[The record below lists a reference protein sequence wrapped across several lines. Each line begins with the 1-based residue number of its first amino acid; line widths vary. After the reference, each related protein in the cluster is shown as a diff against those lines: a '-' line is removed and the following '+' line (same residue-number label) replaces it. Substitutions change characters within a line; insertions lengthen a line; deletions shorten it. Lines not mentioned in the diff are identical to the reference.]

1 MNFIDKSYY
10 MKRIPMKRVSEGESA
25 IRVLSKRVG
34 LVEEV
39 SQEILMKMDKFED
52 FFTELTSKVN
62 KVYDK
67 VHERPEHYT
76 VGQIALKEGVCEKTV
91 LRKIKKLKIPAI
103 KREGDKSYKISTEA
117 YHDSLEND
125 GRSVWFRNHS

>member
-1 MNFIDKSYY
+1 
-10 MKRIPMKRVSEGESA
+10 MKRVIQDESA

-34 LVEEV
+34 LVDEV
-39 SQEILMKMDKFED
+39 SQEILLKMDKLED
-52 FFTELTSKVN
+52 LITELKSKVN
-62 KVYDK
+62 KVCDK

-76 VGQIALKEGVCEKTV
+76 VGQIALKEQVCEKTV
-91 LRKIKKLKIPAI
+91 RRKIQEQKIPAT

-125 GRSVWFRNHS
+125 GRSVWFKNHS

>member
-1 MNFIDKSYY
+1 
-10 MKRIPMKRVSEGESA
+10 MKKVSQDESA

-39 SQEILMKMDKFED
+39 SQEILMKMDKLED

-76 VGQIALKEGVCEKTV
+76 VGQIALKEGVSEKTV
-91 LRKIKKLKIPAI
+91 RRKIQEQKIPAI

-125 GRSVWFRNHS
+125 GHSVWFRNHS

>member
-1 MNFIDKSYY
+1 MNFVDKSYY
-10 MKRIPMKRVSEGESA
+10 MKNISTKRVSQDESA

-39 SQEILMKMDKFED
+39 SQEILMKMDKFEN

-91 LRKIKKLKIPAI
+91 RRKIQEQKIPAI

>member
-1 MNFIDKSYY
+1 
-10 MKRIPMKRVSEGESA
+10 MKRVSQDESA

-39 SQEILMKMDKFED
+39 SQEILMKMDKLED

-91 LRKIKKLKIPAI
+91 LRKIKKQKIPAI

-125 GRSVWFRNHS
+125 GRSVWLRNHS

>member
-1 MNFIDKSYY
+1 MNFVDKSYY
-10 MKRIPMKRVSEGESA
+10 MKNISTKRVSQDESA

-39 SQEILMKMDKFED
+39 SQEILMKMDKLED
-52 FFTELTSKVN
+52 FFTELTSKIN

-76 VGQIALKEGVCEKTV
+76 VGQIALKEGVSEKTV
-91 LRKIKKLKIPAI
+91 RRKIQELKIPAI